1 MAVVFAI
8 HTGLAM
14 GLTSLFLTLRGRL
27 ILLVATVIVAMA
39 IVLILENSARR
50 DDAIVQAQTRALDIA
65 HAIANQHGELL
76 MNVQRIVTVV
86 ASRPLVGSA
95 CDKDLLTL
103 KATQPWLSNIL
114 VTNADGQIVCGTAG
128 GAVTSVANRDYFK
141 QAMTTGKPVVSGY
154 LRAMSDG
161 RSIMVYARPLL
172 DKQGKPTGVV
182 LAGLLLEWLEQSAGR
197 LTADGGDADMNLL
210 AVDGQGNV
218 LVRQPH
224 VAGMEGVSLRDL
236 PFVQMALKQQSGT
249 LQGTGIDRVERLMG
263 FTGLADTSVK
273 IIVSFPREKAVA
285 RAEQE
290 FSQHLAFTGLV
301 AVVAFVTLYIG
312 LAGAV
317 LSPLRRLL
325 DVVER
330 LGKGELALR
339 APAGPGEIGVL
350 GAAVNEMAEGL
361 QRQAQELATRDAQYR
376 LLSEQGS
383 DVVAL
388 HALDGTFL
396 YLSPSADWMLGHQ
409 PERLVGRTPL
419 DLVHDEDMARLDRA
433 LSVLVAGMPCP
444 PVTYRLQHGD
454 GRWIWVETA
463 FALAADRQAGQRI
476 VSATRDVSDRVA
488 QEQELRTARD
498 RMGDQAE
505 NLRLLAEDLD
515 RSRLAAEAA
524 LAAAEQ
530 ARGEAE
536 SANQAKSE
544 FLANMSH
551 EVRTPMNG
559 IIGMAALLLDTN
571 LDGEQRGFAE
581 TIRESADSL
590 LYVINDILDVSK
602 LEAGKLELEQIDFSL
617 EEMVDGVLAILSP
630 RAQQKGIALT
640 ANLEPAAL
648 GAYRGDPTR
657 LRQILLNLAGNAVKF
672 TDEGHVTIHV
682 QLRQPCAPGD
692 TRLLRFTV
700 KDTGLGMAPEQI
712 GRLFQKFNQ
721 ADNSITRRFGG
732 TGLGLTISQQLALLM
747 GTEIKVES
755 TYGEGSRFWFD
766 ISLPAASARLPN
778 RLELPERLRQIT
790 ALVVDD
796 LETNRRIMGGHLDR
810 LGIKHVLVNGGPGAL
825 AELDRAARAKR
836 PPDIILIDHSMPG
849 MAGDSLGAW
858 LRHHP
863 SFAQV
868 KLVLVTSAGGLEP
881 GDPAAEVF
889 DAVLAKPV
897 RPQGLL
903 ETFGRLFGEPV
914 VAPVAEEAPDD
925 AQSRGV
931 GRAVLLVDDNQINR
945 DVARLVLQR
954 EGYTIVS
961 VCDGM
966 EAVAAAATSQYN
978 LILMDV
984 QMPGMDGIE
993 ATRLIRT
1000 QEQQAGRTR
1009 VPIIAMTA
1017 NAMVGMR
1024 ETYLEAGMDDYVSKP
1039 YVPMTLLETAARWS
1053 GATGPTPL
1061 VKTVTPMPPEMPV
1074 EDDVIAA
1081 PLLDRTVLEGLL
1093 SFTSV
1098 DEFTDLV
1105 QTFIRTGQQRTD
1117 RMGQQLADADWTTLR
1132 REAHS
1137 MISLAGNLGTT
1148 RLRILSQKMEISI
1161 IEERYGDAANLLE
1174 RFVQHAPASWLALEA
1189 FIAELRSP
1197 AAS

>member
-1 MAVVFAI
+1 
-8 HTGLAM
+8 M

-27 ILLVATVIVAMA
+27 ILLVATVIAAMA

-50 DDAIVQAQTRALDIA
+50 DDAISQAQTRALDIA

-86 ASRPLVGSA
+86 ASRPQMGPT
-95 CDKDLLTL
+95 CDTDLLTL

-114 VTNADGQIVCGTAG
+114 IANTNGEIICGTAAG
-128 GAVTSVANRDYFK
+128 SVTSIASRDYFK
-141 QAMTTGKPVVSGY
+141 QVMATGQPATSGY
-154 LRAMSDG
+154 LRAISSG
-161 RSIMVYARPLL
+161 RPIMVYAQPLL
-172 DKQGKPTGVV
+172 DKEGKTIGVV
-182 LAGLLLEWLEQSAGR
+182 LAGLLLEWLEQSASR
-197 LTADGGDADMNLL
+197 LTADAAANMNLL

-236 PFVQMALKQQSGT
+236 PFVKAALAQESGT
-249 LQGTGIDRVERLMG
+249 LRGTGVDRVERLMG
-263 FTGLADTSVK
+263 FTSLADTGVK
-273 IIVSFPREKAVA
+273 IIVSFPQEQAVA

-290 FSQHLAFTGLV
+290 FSQHLAFTGVV
-301 AVVAFVTLYIG
+301 AVVAIATLYIG

-317 LSPLRRLL
+317 LSPLQRLL
-325 DVVER
+325 DVVQR

-361 QRQAQELATRDAQYR
+361 QRQEQELATRDAQYR

-388 HALDGTFL
+388 HALDGTYL
-396 YLSPSADWMLGHQ
+396 YLSPSADWMLGHR
-409 PERLVGRTPL
+409 PEHLVGSSPL
-419 DLVHDEDMARLDRA
+419 QLVHDEDTARLERA
-433 LSVLVAGMPCP
+433 LSVLTAGMPCP
-444 PVTYRLQHGD
+444 PVTYRLHHGD

-476 VSATRDVSDRVA
+476 VSATRDVGERVA

-505 NLRLLAEDLD
+505 NLRRLADDLD

-524 LAAAEQ
+524 REAAEQ

-536 SANQAKSE
+536 RANQAKSE

-559 IIGMAALLLDTN
+559 IIGMAALLLDTD
-571 LDGEQRGFAE
+571 LSTEQRGFAE

-617 EEMVDGVLAILSP
+617 EEVVDGVLAILSP
-630 RAQQKGIALT
+630 RAQQKGVALT
-640 ANLEPAAL
+640 ANLEPAAI
-648 GAYRGDPTR
+648 GAFRGDPTR

-672 TDEGHVTIHV
+672 TDEGHVTIQV

-692 TRLLRFTV
+692 SRLLRFTV

-755 TYGEGSRFWFD
+755 APGEGSRFWFD
-766 ISLPAASARLPN
+766 ITLPAASARLPN
-778 RLELPERLRQIT
+778 RLELPERLRQVT

-825 AELDRAARAKR
+825 AELDRAARANR

-897 RPQGLL
+897 RPQMLL

-914 VAPVAEEAPDD
+914 PATEKVEPGEAQ
-925 AQSRGV
+925 ARGI
-931 GRAVLLVDDNQINR
+931 GRNVLLVDDNEINR

-954 EGYTIVS
+954 EGYKIAS

-966 EAVAAAATSQYN
+966 EAVAAAATSHYD

-1000 QEQQAGRTR
+1000 QEQQAGRGR

-1039 YVPMTLLETAARWS
+1039 YVPMTLLDTAARWS
-1053 GATGPTPL
+1053 GTAFPDS
-1061 VKTVTPMPPEMPV
+1061 PV
-1074 EDDVIAA
+1074 EAVPAMPANLPAEDDLNAEPV
-1081 PLLDRTVLEGLL
+1081 LDRSVLEGLL

-1098 DEFTDLV
+1098 EEFTDLV
-1105 QTFIRTGQQRTD
+1105 QTFIRTGKQRAD
-1117 RMGQQLADADWTTLR
+1117 RMQQQSLEGDWATLR

-1148 RLRILSQKMEISI
+1148 RLRLLAQR
-1161 IEERYGDAANLLE
+1161 IEMAAIENRYGDAAELVE
-1174 RFVQHAPASWLALEA
+1174 RFVQQAPAGWVALEA
-1189 FIAELRSP
+1189 FIAELKAP

>member
-1 MAVVFAI
+1 
-8 HTGLAM
+8 M
-14 GLTSLFLTLRGRL
+14 GFKSLLMTLRGRL

-39 IVLILENSARR
+39 SVLILENSARR
-50 DDAIVQAQTRALDIA
+50 DDAITQAQTRALDIA

-86 ASRPLVGSA
+86 ASRPQIGSTCA
-95 CDKDLLTL
+95 EDLLTL

-114 VTNADGQIVCGTAG
+114 VTDIDGQVICGTAT
-128 GAVTSVANRDYFK
+128 GAVTSVASRDYFK
-141 QAMTTGKPVVSGY
+141 QAIATGRPVTSGY

-161 RSIMVYARPLL
+161 RPIMVYAQPLL
-172 DKQGKPTGVV
+172 DKDGKPSGVV
-182 LAGLLLEWLEQSAGR
+182 LAGLLLEWLEQSASR
-197 LTADGGDADMNLL
+197 LTADAAANMNLL

-236 PFVQMALKQQSGT
+236 PFVQATLTRESGT
-249 LQGTGIDRVERLMG
+249 LQGTGVDQIERLMG
-263 FTGLADTSVK
+263 FASLADTGVK
-273 IIVSFPREKAVA
+273 IFVSFPRDQAVA

-301 AVVAFVTLYIG
+301 AVVAIATLYIG

-325 DVVER
+325 DVVQR
-330 LGKGELALR
+330 LGQGELALR

-388 HALDGTFL
+388 HALDGTYI

-409 PERLVGRTPL
+409 PERLVGRSPL
-419 DLVHDEDMARLDRA
+419 ELVHDEDMARLERA
-433 LSVLVAGMPCP
+433 MSVLVAGMPCP
-444 PVTYRLQHGD
+444 PVTYRLHHGD

-476 VSATRDVSDRVA
+476 VSATRDISERVA

-505 NLRLLAEDLD
+505 NLRRLAEDLD

-524 LAAAEQ
+524 REAAEQ

-536 SANQAKSE
+536 RANQAKSE

-559 IIGMAALLLDTN
+559 IIGMAALLLDTG
-571 LDGEQRGFAE
+571 LDTEQRGFAE

-617 EEMVDGVLAILSP
+617 EEVVDGVLAILSP

-640 ANLEPAAL
+640 ANLEPVAI
-648 GAYRGDPTR
+648 GAYRGDPSR

-672 TDEGHVTIHV
+672 TDEGHVTIQV

-755 TYGEGSRFWFD
+755 APGEGSRFWFD
-766 ISLPAASARLPN
+766 IPLPAASARLPN
-778 RLELPERLRQIT
+778 RLELPERLRRVT

-863 SFAQV
+863 SFTQV

-897 RPQGLL
+897 RPQALL

-914 VAPVAEEAPDD
+914 PPTGTAPPDG
-925 AQSRGV
+925 AQIRGA
-931 GRAVLLVDDNQINR
+931 GRHVLLVDDNQINL

-954 EGYTIVS
+954 EGYMIVS
-961 VCDGM
+961 ACDGM
-966 EAVAAAATSQYN
+966 EAVAAAATSQYD

-1000 QEQQAGRTR
+1000 QEQQAGRAR

-1039 YVPMTLLETAARWS
+1039 YVPTTLLETAARWS
-1053 GATGPTPL
+1053 ATNGPIPL
-1061 VKTVTPMPPEMPV
+1061 VKTVTPMPMNTPV
-1074 EDDVIAA
+1074 EDDLNAELV
-1081 PLLDRTVLEGLL
+1081 LDRSVLQGLL

-1098 DEFTDLV
+1098 EEFTDLV
-1105 QTFIRTGQQRTD
+1105 QNFIRTGQQRVE
-1117 RMGQQLADADWTTLR
+1117 RMGRQLAEDDWTTLR

-1148 RLRILSQKMEISI
+1148 RLRILAQR
-1161 IEERYGDAANLLE
+1161 IEMAVIEDRHGDAVDLLD
-1174 RFVQHAPASWLALEA
+1174 RFIQQAPASWLALEA
-1189 FIAELRSP
+1189 FIEELP
-1197 AAS
+1197 TPTAS

>member
-1 MAVVFAI
+1 VAFAI
-8 HTGLAM
+8 HTGLVM
-14 GLTSLFLTLRGRL
+14 GFTSLFLTLRGRL
-27 ILLVATVIVAMA
+27 ILLVATVIAAMA

-50 DDAIVQAQTRALDIA
+50 DDAITQAQTRALDIA

-86 ASRPLVGSA
+86 ASRPQIGPS
-95 CDKDLLTL
+95 CDEDLLTL

-114 VTNADGQIVCGTAG
+114 VADAEGRIICGTAA
-128 GAVTSVANRDYFK
+128 GAVTSVASRDYFK
-141 QAMTTGKPVVSGY
+141 QAMATGKPVTSGY

-161 RSIMVYARPLL
+161 RSIMVYAQPVL
-172 DKQGKPTGVV
+172 DKQGKPSGVV
-182 LAGLLLEWLEQSAGR
+182 LAGLLLEWLEQSTGR
-197 LTADGGDADMNLL
+197 LTADTNTSMNLL

-224 VAGMEGVSLRDL
+224 VTGMEGVSLRDL
-236 PFVQMALKQQSGT
+236 PFVQAALVQESGT
-249 LQGTGIDRVERLMG
+249 LQGTGVDQIERLMG
-263 FTGLADTSVK
+263 FTSLIDTSVK
-273 IIVSFPREKAVA
+273 VIVSFPREQAVA
-285 RAEQE
+285 RAEDE

-301 AVVAFVTLYIG
+301 AVVAIATLYIG

-317 LSPLRRLL
+317 LSPLGRLL
-325 DVVER
+325 DVVQR

-388 HALDGTFL
+388 HALDGTYL
-396 YLSPSADWMLGHQ
+396 YLSPSADWMLGRK
-409 PERLVGRTPL
+409 PEGLVGSNPL
-419 DLVHDEDMARLDRA
+419 ELVHDEDATRLERA

-444 PVTYRLQHGD
+444 PVTYRLHHGD

-463 FALAADRQAGQRI
+463 LALAADRQAGQRI
-476 VSATRDVSDRVA
+476 VSATRDVSERVT
-488 QEQELRTARD
+488 QEQELRNARD

-505 NLRLLAEDLD
+505 NLRRLAEDLD

-524 LAAAEQ
+524 REAAEL
-530 ARGEAE
+530 ARREAE
-536 SANQAKSE
+536 RANQAKSE

-571 LDGEQRGFAE
+571 LDAEQQGFAE

-617 EEMVDGVLAILSP
+617 EEVVDGVLAILAP

-640 ANLEPAAL
+640 ANLEPAAI

-672 TDEGHVTIHV
+672 TDEGHVVIQV

-692 TRLLRFTV
+692 SRLLRFTV

-755 TYGEGSRFWFD
+755 TPGEGSRFWFD
-766 ISLPAASARLPN
+766 ITLPGANARLPN
-778 RLELPERLRQIT
+778 RLELPERLRRLT

-810 LGIKHVLVNGGPGAL
+810 LGIKHVLVNGGPSAL
-825 AELDRAARAKR
+825 AELDRAARANR

-897 RPQGLL
+897 RPQALL
-903 ETFGRLFGEPV
+903 ETFARLFGEPV
-914 VAPVAEEAPDD
+914 ATAEEVPSDGTQA
-925 AQSRGV
+925 RGM
-931 GRAVLLVDDNQINR
+931 GRNVLLVDDNQINR

-954 EGYTIVS
+954 EGYTIIS

-966 EAVAAAATSQYN
+966 EAVATAATSQYD

-1000 QEQQAGRTR
+1000 QEQQAGRPR

-1053 GATGPTPL
+1053 GTAGPIPPVNTLPAVPL
-1061 VKTVTPMPPEMPV
+1061 NMPI
-1074 EDDVIAA
+1074 EDDLNTEPV
-1081 PLLDRTVLEGLL
+1081 LDRTVLEGLL

-1098 DEFTDLV
+1098 EEFTDLV
-1105 QTFIRTGQQRTD
+1105 QTFIRTGQQRGD
-1117 RMGQQLADADWTTLR
+1117 RMRQQLVEGDWTTLR

-1148 RLRILSQKMEISI
+1148 RLRILAQRIEMAV
-1161 IEERYGDAANLLE
+1161 IEERHEDAASLLE
-1174 RFVQHAPASWLALEA
+1174 RFGQQAPGSWLALEA
-1189 FIAELRSP
+1189 FITELHAP
-1197 AAS
+1197 AAP